1 MSTQFDFYNAVETV
15 KNNGLPPPPVAEP
28 ASSTLSNI
36 HIQSALALLSAAAF
50 SASPTTTQTPSP
62 SQLKGA
68 GGINLL
74 SDPDEAPPSP
84 LSMDSPSSLHMD
96 NTPLSPPPAVQ
107 QPCLP
112 TDSTFAVGAP
122 YMANARTVVPVRV
135 QKRPA
140 PGPIQYSKKGSYKC
154 TWEACEREFK
164 KPCLLKSHI
173 LTHTNEKPFGCSYE
187 GCDMAFIRNHDLKR
201 HERSVHGQGEGPGAS
216 CRFCAK
222 AFTRKDS
229 CLFHEATSCKYM
241 PRPVS

>member
-15 KNNGLPPPPVAEP
+15 KNNGVPPPAEP
-28 ASSTLSNI
+28 ASSTVSN
-36 HIQSALALLSAAAF
+36 IQSALALLSAAAF
-50 SASPTTTQTPSP
+50 SASPTTPQQPSP
-62 SQLKGA
+62 GQLKGA

-96 NTPLSPPPAVQ
+96 NHTPLSPPPLQ
-107 QPCLP
+107 QLS
-112 TDSTFAVGAP
+112 DSTFVVGAP
-122 YMANARTVVPVRV
+122 YMTNARTGGGPVRV

-140 PGPIQYSKKGSYKC
+140 PGPIQYTKKGSYKC

>member
-15 KNNGLPPPPVAEP
+15 KNIGGVPPAEP
-28 ASSTLSNI
+28 ASPTVSTI

-50 SASPTTTQTPSP
+50 SASPTTQQPSP

-84 LSMDSPSSLHMD
+84 LSMHSPSSSLHLD
-96 NTPLSPPPAVQ
+96 NHTPLSPVQ
-107 QPCLP
+107 QQCLP

-122 YMANARTVVPVRV
+122 YLTNARSGGGPVRL

-241 PRPVS
+241 PRPIS